1 MFDYIC
7 GMKAFLTLL
16 QTDVKVE
23 LRNKTALFGLVL
35 YVVASLYLG
44 YQAYGGKMGNESW
57 GAFYWV
63 VLLFGATQAAMRSFG
78 HEAGRRFTY
87 YYWLVSPTSL
97 VLSKMTFNALLLL
110 GVAFLQTALY
120 ALWFGWPVEQAALFA
135 FLVFLGLTGT
145 SFILTL
151 TGAIAAKTGGN
162 PTLMAILSFPLLLP
176 QLLVVSKAT
185 AYSLQTGTLSLALP
199 LVGALVGFCAVGFAL
214 GYLLFPYLWR
224 D

>member
-1 MFDYIC
+1 
-7 GMKAFLTLL
+7 MKVFLTLL
-16 QTDVKVE
+16 QTDLKME
-23 LRNKTALFGLVL
+23 LRNKTALFGLML
-35 YVVASLYLG
+35 YVVSSLYLG
-44 YQAYGGKMGNESW
+44 YQAYGGKMDGGSW
-57 GAFYWV
+57 GAFFWV

-78 HEAGRRFTY
+78 NEAGRRFTY
-87 YYWLVSPTSL
+87 YYWLVSPKKL
-97 VLSKMTFNALLLL
+97 VLAKMAFNALLLL
-110 GVAFLQTALY
+110 AVALLQTALF

-135 FLVFLGLTGT
+135 GIVLLGLTGT

-185 AYSLQTGTLSLALP
+185 AYSLQTGTLQLALP
-199 LVGALVGFCAVGFAL
+199 LLGALAGFCGIGFAL